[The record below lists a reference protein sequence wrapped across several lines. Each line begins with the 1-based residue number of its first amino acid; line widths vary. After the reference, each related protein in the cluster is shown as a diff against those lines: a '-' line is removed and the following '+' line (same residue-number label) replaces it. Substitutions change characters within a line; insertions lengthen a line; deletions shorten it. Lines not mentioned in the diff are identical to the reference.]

1 MMRAG
6 QCSEFRSERAD
17 GFRNVY
23 SLWSVDELFRRPLI
37 VLGMTPGERRRI
49 VRKGLAAGGSASSLM
64 TCEGLLRAAET
75 VNALSCRMSRLL
87 RRKYDREA
95 GAMRRVSEELFLAQW
110 DDAVH
115 KGNCG
120 ALLWAAATR
129 PLSSGGLLAVSRGIA
144 RLLCEA
150 ASHNPQACLAQ
161 RAEQQRLRDEIEALR
176 LLAAELGAENAA
188 LRDALV
194 SKAGRC
200 AVRQGFLPALPHQ
213 AERRGEGRRM
223 RPLLGTGS
231 EACCDRDCNETCPSF
246 DVCSK
251 RVLIV
256 GGVERMEALYRQV
269 IEGGGGELDY
279 HSGSLQGGTRQL
291 EKSLRRADIIL
302 CPVNCNSHGACIKVK
317 NLAKKHNKT
326 CYMLPNGSMST
337 ISRLLRGG
345 EPPQTG
351 MN

>member
-1 MMRAG
+1 MSMYAEQDNKVRP
-6 QCSEFRSERAD
+6 ERSA

-23 SLWSVDELFRRPLI
+23 NLWNVDELFRHPLV
-37 VLGMTPGERRRI
+37 VLGLTPAERQRLA
-49 VRKGLAAGGSASSLM
+49 RKTLPVGDSMLPPQMVCERFLQAS
-64 TCEGLLRAAET
+64 ET
-75 VNALSCRMSRLL
+75 VNALSCRISRLL
-87 RRKYDREA
+87 RHKYERAAEPAREL
-95 GAMRRVSEELFLAQW
+95 SEERFLDSW
-110 DDAVH
+110 RDAVRR
-115 KGNCG
+115 GDCG

-129 PLSSGGLLAVSRGIA
+129 PLSSGALLMLSRGIA
-144 RLLCEA
+144 RLLSET
-150 ASHNPQACLAQ
+150 ASHEPPDSLLFRTEQ
-161 RAEQQRLRDEIEALR
+161 RRLRGEIERLRAATVAL
-176 LLAAELGAENAA
+176 EAENEE
-188 LRDALV
+188 LRGVMASL
-194 SKAGRC
+194 AGRC
-200 AVRQGFLPALPHQ
+200 EARQALPRLDD
-213 AERRGEGRRM
+213 RRGEGRTM
-223 RPLLGTGS
+223 RPLLGAGS
-231 EACCDRDCNETCPSF
+231 GGCCDRACNETCPSF

-337 ISRLLRGG
+337 ISRLLGNG
-345 EPPQTG
+345 DLQ
-351 MN
+351 